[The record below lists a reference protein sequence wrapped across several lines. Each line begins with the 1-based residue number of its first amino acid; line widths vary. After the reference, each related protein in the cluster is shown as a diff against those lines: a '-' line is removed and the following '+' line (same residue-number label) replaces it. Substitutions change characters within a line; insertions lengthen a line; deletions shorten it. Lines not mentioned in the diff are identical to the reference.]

1 MIDVPGTLW
10 NLESAR
16 ENRTPKS
23 RRLNAKT
30 HEERNKRGPI
40 STAGG
45 THDGDHGQMPKDL
58 EGDASCRVPGPTE
71 MTKTLDEDLD
81 LISQVFD
88 GKLVKL
94 CQIRSHTKIWESRKR
109 IWWQQLQDPPEALL
123 TAQRQGVALEV
134 AHHDLHQLHKHNDL
148 RQGLDRGPRR
158 SQGVVVYSHRSA
170 VQLFSHTSGPFF
182 SREQLPIQRASLVE
196 NLAAAGSSRVRR
208 ACGTNGIF
216 GMMVMFDIDI
226 CCPLGD
232 VSALGDQAV
241 L

>member
-1 MIDVPGTLW
+1 
-10 NLESAR
+10 
-16 ENRTPKS
+16 
-23 RRLNAKT
+23 
-30 HEERNKRGPI
+30 
-40 STAGG
+40 
-45 THDGDHGQMPKDL
+45 MPKDL

-109 IWWQQLQDPPEALL
+109 IWWQQLQGPREALL

-158 SQGVVVYSHRSA
+158 SQGSWFTATVQPFSCSAILQAPSFLANSCRS
-170 VQLFSHTSGPFF
+170 SGHHS
-182 SREQLPIQRASLVE
+182 SRIWQP
-196 NLAAAGSSRVRR
+196 LAAQGSEGHAVP
-208 ACGTNGIF
+208 
-216 GMMVMFDIDI
+216 MEY
-226 CCPLGD
+226 LG
-232 VSALGDQAV
+232 
-241 L
+241 